1 MINNSRLGLRGW
13 ALVLSVTGCQARS
26 TLPPGFQGVIEF
38 EERKLGFEFPGRLTE
53 VNVEVGRSVN
63 PGDLVARLDDS
74 LERAQKPIRD
84 NEATAAK
91 ERVQLI
97 KARLR
102 PEEIS
107 AMEARIR
114 AAAALEQQL
123 EHNLDRERALL
134 QTGATPRAIAE
145 DLQSQLERAVAQRQE
160 LEQSLKLRLRG
171 ARKEEIAQASAQA
184 EASLASV
191 GALEARLSHY
201 RLDAPL
207 SGEVLQVYARA
218 GETVA
223 AGAPVVAVADTSHP
237 YADVFVPQAEVGK
250 FDVGTRVNVRVDAQ
264 TTTLPGTVE
273 WIGRQTEFTP
283 RFLFSEQERPNLV
296 IRVRVRIDDTEQ
308 QLRAGVPTFVTLADA
323 AVALGQPTSK

>member
-1 MINNSRLGLRGW
+1 MLL
-13 ALVLSVTGCQARS
+13 AVTGCQERQA
-26 TLPPGFQGVIEF
+26 LPPGFQGVIEF
-38 EERKLGFEFPGRLTE
+38 EERKLGFEFPGRLTA
-53 VNVEVGRSVN
+53 VHVDVGRTVN

-114 AAAALEQQL
+114 AATALEQQL
-123 EHNLDRERALL
+123 QRNLDRERALL
-134 QTGATPRAIAE
+134 QTGATPRAVSE
-145 DLQSQLERAVAQRQE
+145 DLQSQLDRAVAQRQE
-160 LEQSLKLRLRG
+160 LEQALKLLLRG
-171 ARKEEIAQASAQA
+171 ARKEEVAQASAQA

-191 GALEARLSHY
+191 GALEERLAHY

-223 AGAPVVAVADTSHP
+223 AGAPVIAVADTSHP
-237 YADVFVPQAEVGK
+237 YADVFVPQAEIGK
-250 FDVGTRVNVRVDAQ
+250 FDVGTRVNVRVDARAA
-264 TTTLPGTVE
+264 TLPGAVE

-296 IRVRVRIDDTEQ
+296 IRVRVRIDDAEQ
-308 QLRAGVPTFVTLADA
+308 QLRAGIPAFVTLADT
-323 AVALGQPTSK
+323 AVALEQSASR

>member
-1 MINNSRLGLRGW
+1 MINNWRLGLGG
-13 ALVLSVTGCQARS
+13 LVVVMATLACQERS
-26 TLPPGFQGVIEF
+26 SLPPGFQGVVEF

-84 NEATAAK
+84 NEATAAL

-123 EHNLDRERALL
+123 RRNLEREQALL
-134 QTGATPRAIAE
+134 QTGATPRAISE
-145 DLQSQLERAVAQRQE
+145 DLQSQVDRAVAQRQE
-160 LEQSLKLRLRG
+160 LEQSLKLLLRG
-171 ARKEEIAQASAQA
+171 ARKEEVAQASAQA
-184 EASLASV
+184 EATLASV
-191 GALEARLSHY
+191 GALEERLSHY

-207 SGEVLQVYARA
+207 SGEVLQVYARV

-223 AGAPVVAVADTSHP
+223 AGAPIAAVADTSHP
-237 YADVFVPQAEVGK
+237 YADVFVPQAEIGK
-250 FDVGTRVNVRVDAQ
+250 FEVGTPVSVRVDTSQ
-264 TTTLPGTVE
+264 TASSGVVE

-296 IRVRVRIDDTEQ
+296 LRVRIRIDDADRL
-308 QLRAGVPTFVTLADA
+308 LRAGIPAFVTLANS
-323 AVALGQPTSK
+323 AVAVDQSTGK